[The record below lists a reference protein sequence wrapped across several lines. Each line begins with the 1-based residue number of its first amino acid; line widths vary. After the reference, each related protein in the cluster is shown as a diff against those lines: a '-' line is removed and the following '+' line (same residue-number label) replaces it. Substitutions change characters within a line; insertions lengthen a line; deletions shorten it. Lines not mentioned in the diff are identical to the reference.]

1 MALQQKLGFSPLRMA
16 PSSPPPQPKQS
27 SQPLKAVQLL
37 RRSGSKLILTE
48 EAKDFL
54 LTQEQLR
61 IVSICGPISSGKTSL
76 ISSIAETWLEVG
88 EPGKARTQGV
98 WGAMLQDCLLLD
110 TEGLGAESQQL
121 AALLLLLSSLLVY
134 NSVGTVSRGVMAQLQ
149 VFSEARRWLGSGDLL
164 AFCAQFRPH
173 APAFL
178 WLLRDF
184 ALPLQLTP
192 KDYLDDLLRLEAK
205 DVAESRDLLLNLFP
219 SRDCLA
225 LPRPQGLS
233 DPAFQAALEPV
244 RSFFLQASLK
254 ALCGFKI
261 SGTLLCVIITTAL
274 EALNSNKAVHL
285 HTLQRKLKDQESA
298 ALLNSL
304 KQNYLTHMN
313 LQLQQMPYSEG
324 DLASRLHFIRRE
336 SQAAALE
343 AATKEENWSETLDE
357 FEHFVLENEQ
367 FMREANDTA
376 AEAFNQRLLTR
387 CFSKLDEHS
396 SEAAWR
402 QAADSYAEE
411 AVGSSQLRILL
422 GYLTSHPVTGGS
434 KQLVQLVAALEA
446 QLRQERR
453 KKEHLAGELGR
464 LEEVKRGT
472 DGDVDALLERLSAQ
486 VQIARPPGMS
496 REAFLENILQELA
509 NRTLQTTPKPHPSS
523 ARPSQTQSPRASSR
537 PQSPPKAPVQPAKRP
552 AARNQDQACCR
563 LI

>member
-1 MALQQKLGFSPLRMA
+1 MALQQKLGFSPLRVAA
-16 PSSPPPQPKQS
+16 PSPPLQSKQS
-27 SQPLKAVQLL
+27 SQPLKAAQLL
-37 RRSGSKLILTE
+37 RRSDSKLVLTE
-48 EAKDFL
+48 EAKTFL
-54 LTQEQLR
+54 LAQGQLR
-61 IVSICGPISSGKTSL
+61 IVSICGPVSSGKTSL
-76 ISSIAETWLEVG
+76 ISSLAETWLEA
-88 EPGKARTQGV
+88 GKARTQGV
-98 WGAMLQDCLLLD
+98 WGVMLQDCLLLD
-110 TEGLGAESQQL
+110 TEGLSAESQQL

-149 VFSEARRWLGSGDLL
+149 VFSEARRWLGGGDLL

-192 KDYLDDLLRLEAK
+192 KDYLDDLLRLETK

-219 SRDCLA
+219 SRECLA
-225 LPRPQGLS
+225 LPRPQGSS

-244 RSFFLQASLK
+244 RTAFLQAPLK
-254 ALCGFKI
+254 TLCGFKL
-261 SGTLLCVIITTAL
+261 SGTLLCTILTTAL
-274 EALNSNKAVHL
+274 ESLNSNQAVHL
-285 HTLQRKLKDQESA
+285 HSLQRKLKEQEGA

-324 DLASRLHFIRRE
+324 ELASRLHFIRRE
-336 SQAAALE
+336 SQATALE
-343 AATKEENWSETLDE
+343 AVTKGETWAETLDE
-357 FEHFVLENEQ
+357 FEHFVLENEK

-387 CFSKLDEHS
+387 CFNTLDEHS

-402 QAADSYAEE
+402 QATNSYADE

-422 GYLTSHPVTGGS
+422 GYLTDHPVTGGS
-434 KQLVQLVAALEA
+434 KQLAQLVEVLES

-453 KKEHLAGELGR
+453 KKERLASELGR
-464 LEEVKRGT
+464 LEEVKRGP
-472 DGDVDALLERLSAQ
+472 DEDVDALLERLSAQ
-486 VQIARPPGMS
+486 MQIARPPGMS

-509 NRTLQTTPKPHPSS
+509 NKAMQTSPRPLSS
-523 ARPSQTQSPRASSR
+523 ARPSQSPRASSR
-537 PQSPPKAPVQPAKRP
+537 PQSPPKAPAQPAKRP
-552 AARNQDQACCR
+552 TARTQDQACCR